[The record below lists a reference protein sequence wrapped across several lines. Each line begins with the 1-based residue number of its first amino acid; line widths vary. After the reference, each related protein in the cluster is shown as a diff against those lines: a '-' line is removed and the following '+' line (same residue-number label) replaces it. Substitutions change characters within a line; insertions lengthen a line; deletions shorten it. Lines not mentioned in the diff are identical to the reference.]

1 MSSFHILNFMYIC
14 VNIYFAK
21 VDIYW
26 FYSDEYILTTW
37 DAVWINDNFYHDCFL
52 CKSEGF

>member
-1 MSSFHILNFMYIC
+1 MSSFYILNFMYIC